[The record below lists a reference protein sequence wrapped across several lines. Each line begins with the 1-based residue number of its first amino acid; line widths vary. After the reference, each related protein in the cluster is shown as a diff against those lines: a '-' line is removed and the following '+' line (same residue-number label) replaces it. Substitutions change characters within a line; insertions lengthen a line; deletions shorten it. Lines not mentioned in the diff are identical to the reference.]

1 MLHIPALLPQDS
13 LLFFAIE
20 KIQTISRS
28 FRQSPQIEA
37 PVCLKEHTSCENKL
51 HIFIEMDIY
60 MIIYMLML
68 EEWKK
73 RRMLGHEKLANNAS
87 RKSINKAY
95 ESIFYWQAWV
105 IVY

>member
-1 MLHIPALLPQDS
+1 MLHTPTSS
-13 LLFFAIE
+13 LRIQFFFIE

-51 HIFIEMDIY
+51 HIFMENIDIY
-60 MIIYMLML
+60 LYDYLYAYVGGM
-68 EEWKK
+68 EK
-73 RRMLGHEKLANNAS
+73 RMLGHEKLANNAS